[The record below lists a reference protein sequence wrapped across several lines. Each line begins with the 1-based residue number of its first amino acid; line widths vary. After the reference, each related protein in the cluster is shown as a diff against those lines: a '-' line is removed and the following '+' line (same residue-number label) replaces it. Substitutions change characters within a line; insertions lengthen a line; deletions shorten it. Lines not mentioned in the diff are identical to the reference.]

1 MKRRIFDWYK
11 EFLKN
16 NSNISLLEENKD
28 SYSNYWMV
36 SIFLKNNKNK
46 NRDKLIKFLR
56 ENNIDTRP
64 VFSPISE
71 YPIWNNKQK
80 INKVSKLVGYSSL
93 NLPSGTSLSK
103 NEVRYIC
110 EK

>member
-1 MKRRIFDWYK
+1 
-11 EFLKN
+11 
-16 NSNISLLEENKD
+16 
-28 SYSNYWMV
+28 MV

-110 EK
+110 EKINLFFNLQG